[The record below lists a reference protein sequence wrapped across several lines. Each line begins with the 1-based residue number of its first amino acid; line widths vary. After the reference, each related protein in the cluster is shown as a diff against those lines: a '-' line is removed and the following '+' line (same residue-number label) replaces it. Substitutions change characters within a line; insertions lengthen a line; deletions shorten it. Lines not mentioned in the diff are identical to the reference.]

1 MTTIRFI
8 INPISGTAGKAKIPE
23 AIDMYLDKSKFSY
36 DIVETQYAGHA
47 TELSRQAA
55 EEGINI
61 VVAVGGDGT
70 VNEVAQSLTGT
81 GSALAIIPC
90 GSGNGLARHLFIPLN
105 IKKSIEIINQC
116 VIHDLDYCLIDGHK
130 FFCTCGLGFDAFI
143 SFKFAESGKRG
154 LISYV
159 QQVLETGLKYRPQT
173 YELTT
178 EEDAKE
184 YKAMLVTCANASQ
197 YGNNAYIAPQASMR
211 DGLLDV
217 VIIEPFNIM
226 EIPQIVIDMFSKTL
240 NKSSRIKTFR
250 TRHLH
255 VHRSSEGPIHYDG
268 EPVMA
273 GADVDISIVPKGI
286 KVMVNADADK
296 SKRKPN
302 PFQKAA
308 CEMFN
313 DLNTIQDD
321 IARQTR
327 RGIKMAKMLQR
338 KIGENLPNI

>member
-8 INPISGTAGKAKIPE
+8 INPISGTAGKSKIPE

-55 EEGINI
+55 EEGVNV

-70 VNEVAQSLTGT
+70 VNEVAQSLTDT
-81 GSALAIIPC
+81 DTALAIIPC

-105 IKKSIEIINQC
+105 IKRSIEVINQC

-159 QQVLETGLKYRPQT
+159 QQVLETGLKYKPQT

-211 DGLLDV
+211 DGLMDV

-240 NKSSRIKTFR
+240 NQSSRIKTFR
-250 TRHLH
+250 TKHLH
-255 VHRSSEGPIHYDG
+255 IHRSSEGPIHYDG

-273 GADVDISIVPKGI
+273 GADVDINLVPKGI
-286 KVMVNADADK
+286 KVVVNDDADK
-296 SKRKPN
+296 SKRKPT
-302 PFQKAA
+302 PLQKAA
-308 CEMFN
+308 CEIFN

-327 RGIKMAKMLQR
+327 RGIKMAKMLQK
-338 KIGENLPNI
+338 KIGDNLPNI